1 MRAIFSTFQNL
12 PHIHK
17 HAQAH
22 TEENTQVTYF
32 FAHFPSL
39 MWGTVLA
46 AHDKQAVSG
55 SVYISS
61 DISEANA
68 DEFCTHW
75 RKASRTPNYLGLAS
89 RVTSVRHFNATAASP
104 TWSRVAGGLLLLFS
118 ADNVAFPRQTG
129 LLGGVPHAVNSWPGL
144 AAGRRAGKGRAAGRG
159 VREDI
164 AEQ

>member
-17 HAQAH
+17 HAQSH
-22 TEENTQVTYF
+22 TEENTQVTDF
-32 FAHFPSL
+32 FHSL
-39 MWGTVLA
+39 MRGTVLA

-55 SVYISS
+55 SVCISS

-89 RVTSVRHFNATAASP
+89 RVTSMPMWHFNATAASP

-144 AAGRRAGKGRAAGRG
+144 AAGRRAGKGQAAGRG